1 MLFLSRLRIDG
12 NVFDFFTVNC
22 THSRHSHANNISFF
36 LFLHTNERT
45 LNEWIEWKTPFDW
58 LHKAFLNLICIYLH
72 KAKRSSISFVNL
84 CVRVLCVAVLC
95 YLSQA
100 VFHSFI
106 NSHTLTRARGGQWGQ
121 TFEKENV
128 AVHMWTVKLRIVWIE
143 LCRYLHN
150 NFNCIQTP
158 HLNYAE
164 WQLYNATIMNCDIFP
179 WSTWSRNQRLCSG
192 GIVCRT
198 ECR

>member
-1 MLFLSRLRIDG
+1 MQTTF
-12 NVFDFFTVNC
+12 
-22 THSRHSHANNISFF
+22 HSFSFF
-36 LFLHTNERT
+36 IRTNERT

-150 NFNCIQTP
+150 NFNCIQTS